1 MTGPSARS
9 ANVVKVGE
17 AKKVCFVV
25 SPIGDRDSLE
35 QMHADWLV
43 SEIIEPVIRELPG
56 FTVKRADHH
65 RRASPIDT
73 QVMHYL
79 LNSELVIADL
89 SSMDPYVF
97 YDIAI
102 RHIARKPII
111 HMHREGETLP
121 FDPSLCES
129 IGFSRLKP
137 SDLRTARSHLRQ
149 VVNAVLEE
157 GYEVV
162 NPISHFFGRA
172 QVTPIAAGFG
182 HKAGGRSQFPI
193 IQQPNPAGDG
203 QQPSMPGHASV
214 SPEQTVHD
222 APTAQEAPATAETPV
237 SHEDHEA
244 PVHHE
249 APAANEAARQQHS
262 EAEHAIDSVRQTSQ
276 QSELHRVQPAAP
288 RVWEMTPQAEATDLS
303 AEPSPTPAA
312 EIPPATDALSAVE
325 MYQPA
330 LLPKDSPPVSTALVD
345 FTVAIKANVE
355 RTAGPPLRP
364 SATVPAHSV
373 ATSPQMP
380 RAPDFKLSDLP
391 TSGRMRPG
399 SADSPALRLRAK
411 SGTSHTD
418 IANRE
423 ASLETA
429 DTIGV
434 KPIKLS
440 SEGLEAIKARLE
452 ARLEEMQSWQEGDPS

>member
-214 SPEQTVHD
+214 
-222 APTAQEAPATAETPV
+222 
-237 SHEDHEA
+237 
-244 PVHHE
+244 
-249 APAANEAARQQHS
+249 
-262 EAEHAIDSVRQTSQ
+262 
-276 QSELHRVQPAAP
+276 VQPAAP